1 MRKSQFLSDLAE
13 VFENV
18 QKTCRVIIT
27 IEESSSNES
36 GRLRKKI
43 KNFS

>member
-18 QKTCRVIIT
+18 QKTLLLGRVPVM
-27 IEESSSNES
+27 SP
-36 GRLRKKI
+36 GGFRKKI